1 MIRLLIYIFLILF
14 STKGIAQINIR
25 IDYDNTSKEIT
36 LFLKNETNRVFKFI
50 PIEGTVYEYV
60 SSISFLYKDK
70 NGNILCSRERLIYDD
85 QHYYYNIGKGQYL
98 APYEENRYIHKL
110 TKWCQ
115 NNNIYAV
122 DISVKIDARIIAKK
136 EHGKIVKDEEK
147 GYKTEFKKSILW
159 E

>member
-70 NGNILCSRERLIYDD
+70 YGNILCSRERLIYDD
-85 QHYYYNIGKGQYL
+85 QYHQLIRKGQFL
-98 APYEENRYIHKL
+98 APYGENIYVHKL
-110 TKWCQ
+110 TRWCQ
-115 NNNIYAV
+115 NDNIHTV
-122 DISVKIDARIIAKK
+122 DISVKIDARIIGK
-136 EHGKIVKDEEK
+136 EENGEIVKYEGE
-147 GYKTEFKKSILW
+147 GCKTEFKKSILW

>member
-1 MIRLLIYIFLILF
+1 MGNF
-14 STKGIAQINIR
+14 S
-25 IDYDNTSKEIT
+25 
-36 LFLKNETNRVFKFI
+36 
-50 PIEGTVYEYV
+50 
-60 SSISFLYKDK
+60 
-70 NGNILCSRERLIYDD
+70 
-85 QHYYYNIGKGQYL
+85 YNIGKGQYL

>member
-36 LFLKNETNRVFKFI
+36 LFLKNETNKVFKFI
-50 PIEGTVYEYV
+50 PTERIVYEYV

>member
-1 MIRLLIYIFLILF
+1 MKHFLLIICIIFPIH
-14 STKGIAQINIR
+14 GVAQINIQ

-36 LFLKNETNRVFKFI
+36 LFLKNETDKVFKFI
-50 PIEGTVYEYV
+50 PIERTVYEYV

-85 QHYYYNIGKGQYL
+85 QYHQLIRKGQFL
-98 APYEENRYIHKL
+98 APYEENIYVHKL
-110 TKWCQ
+110 TRWCQ
-115 NNNIYAV
+115 NDNIHIV
-122 DISVKIDARIIAKK
+122 DISVKIDARVIGKK
-136 EHGKIVKDEEK
+136 ENGKIVKYVGK

>member
-1 MIRLLIYIFLILF
+1 MKHFWYLICIIFPLH
-14 STKGIAQINIR
+14 GAAQINIR

-70 NGNILCSRERLIYDD
+70 HDNLLCSRERLIYDD
-85 QHYYYNIGKGQYL
+85 QYHQLIRKGQFL
-98 APYEENRYIHKL
+98 APYEENIYVHKL
-110 TKWCQ
+110 TRWCQ
-115 NNNIYAV
+115 NDNIHVV

-136 EHGKIVKDEEK
+136 ENGKIVKDEEK
-147 GYKTEFKKSILW
+147 EYKTEFKKVILW

>member
-1 MIRLLIYIFLILF
+1 MKHFWYLICIIFPLH
-14 STKGIAQINIR
+14 GAAQINIR
-25 IDYDNTSKEIT
+25 TDYDNTSKEIT
-36 LFLKNETNRVFKFI
+36 LFLKNETNKVFKFI
-50 PIEGTVYEYV
+50 PTERIVYEYV

>member
-1 MIRLLIYIFLILF
+1 MKHFLFIICIIFPIH
-14 STKGIAQINIR
+14 GAAQINMR

-70 NGNILCSRERLIYDD
+70 YGNALCSRERLIYDD
-85 QHYYYNIGKGQYL
+85 QYHQLIRKGQFL
-98 APYEENRYIHKL
+98 APYEENIYVHKL
-110 TKWCQ
+110 TRWCQ
-115 NNNIYAV
+115 NDNIHTV
-122 DISVKIDARIIAKK
+122 DISVKIDARIIGK
-136 EHGKIVKDEEK
+136 EENGEIVKYEGE

-159 E
+159 K